1 MQNQSNYLI
10 QISILF
16 RNTQKYFDKV
26 LAQYDI
32 GSGQLIFLFSIYE
45 HEGITMQEVTQI
57 GELDKGTTTKSI
69 QKLIEQGY
77 VQSRIDE
84 EDRRV
89 KRLYTT
95 AKAAEIMNALYE
107 YRNECRSKLAEDI
120 DFDLFETM
128 LTKVCDNSRKYLVPE
143 ETYEKIKI
151 GGLQKLTLLDYPSKL
166 ASTVFTSGCSF
177 KCPFCHNKDL
187 VFVPENYSFL
197 DVEDV
202 ISYLEKRKKILDGVC
217 ITGGEPLLQEGL
229 LSFIERIKEMGYL
242 VKLDTNGNDP
252 KKLKEIVSS
261 GLVDYVA
268 MDVKNSKEKY
278 CATVGLN
285 EHVFDISRIEE
296 SISFLLED
304 TVDYEFR
311 TTVVKEMHQKEDLL
325 SIASWIK
332 GAKRYYLQQ
341 FVASENVIEQG
352 WSAYNKEEMED
363 LYAAVQELVPSCK
376 LRGVKGE

>member
-1 MQNQSNYLI
+1 MQNQSNFLI
-10 QISILF
+10 HLSILF

-77 VQSRIDE
+77 IQSRIDE
-84 EDRRV
+84 NDHRV

-95 AKAAEIMNALYE
+95 SKAANIMNFLYE
-107 YRNECRSKLAEDI
+107 YRNECRNKLAEDV
-120 DFDLFETM
+120 DFETFEKM
-128 LTKVCDNSRKYLVPE
+128 LGTACENSKNYLVPKD
-143 ETYEKIKI
+143 TYPDMKI
-151 GGLQKLTLLDYPSKL
+151 GGLQKLTLLDYPGKL

-177 KCPFCHNKDL
+177 KCPFCHNKEL

-197 DVEDV
+197 NTEEVL
-202 ISYLEKRKKILDGVC
+202 SYLAKRKNLLDGIC

-229 LSFIERIKEMGYL
+229 LPFIEAVKEMGYF
-242 VKLDTNGNDP
+242 VKLDTNGNNP
-252 KKLKEIVSS
+252 EKLKEIVNS

-268 MDVKNSKEKY
+268 MDIKNCKKKY
-278 CATVGLN
+278 HETVGLN
-285 EHVFDISRIEE
+285 EHVFDIHRIEK
-296 SISFLLED
+296 SVSFLLSGE
-304 TVDYEFR
+304 VDYEFR
-311 TTVVKEMHQKEDLL
+311 TTVVKELHTKEDLL
-325 SIASWIK
+325 SLADWIK
-332 GAKRYYLQQ
+332 GAKNYYLQQ
-341 FVASENVIEQG
+341 YVDSENVIDRK

-363 LYAAVQELVPSCK
+363 LCNAVKEIIPVCK
-376 LRGVKGE
+376 LRGVKEN

>member
-1 MQNQSNYLI
+1 MQNQSNFLI
-10 QISILF
+10 HLSILF

-77 VQSRIDE
+77 IQSRIDE
-84 EDRRV
+84 NDHRV

-95 AKAAEIMNALYE
+95 SKAAGIMNSLYE
-107 YRNECRSKLAEDI
+107 YRNECRKKLAEDV
-120 DFDLFETM
+120 DFETFEKM
-128 LTKVCDNSRKYLVPE
+128 LGVACENSKNYLVPKD
-143 ETYEKIKI
+143 TYQDMKI
-151 GGLQKLTLLDYPSKL
+151 GGLQKLTLLDYPGKL

-177 KCPFCHNKDL
+177 KCPFCHNKEL

-197 DVEDV
+197 DTEEVL
-202 ISYLEKRKKILDGVC
+202 SYLAKRKNLLDGIC

-229 LSFIERIKEMGYL
+229 LPFIEAVKEMGYF
-242 VKLDTNGNDP
+242 VKLDTNGNNP
-252 KKLKEIVSS
+252 EKLKEIVNS

-268 MDVKNSKEKY
+268 MDIKNCKSKYHE
-278 CATVGLN
+278 TVGLN
-285 EHVFDISRIEE
+285 EHVFAIHRIEE
-296 SISFLLED
+296 SVSFLLSGE
-304 TVDYEFR
+304 VDYEFR
-311 TTVVKEMHQKEDLL
+311 TTVVKELHTKEDLL
-325 SIASWIK
+325 SLAKWIK
-332 GAKRYYLQQ
+332 SAKNYYLQQ
-341 FVASENVIEQG
+341 YVDSENVIDRK

-363 LYAAVQELVPSCK
+363 LCNAVKEIIPVCK
-376 LRGVKGE
+376 LRGVKEN

>member
-1 MQNQSNYLI
+1 MANQGNYLI
-10 QISILF
+10 QVSILF

-32 GSGQLIFLFSIYE
+32 GSGQLMFLFSIYE

-77 VQSRIDE
+77 VQSRVDE
-84 EDRRV
+84 VDRRV

-95 AKAAEIMNALYE
+95 AKAAEIMNALYD
-107 YRNECRSKLAEDI
+107 YRNECRNKLSEGM
-120 DFDLFETM
+120 DFDLFEEM
-128 LTKVCDNSRKYLVPE
+128 LTKACDNSRKYLVPE

-202 ISYLEKRKKILDGVC
+202 IAYLEKRKKILDGVC

-229 LSFIERIKEMGYL
+229 LPFIERIKEMGYL

-252 KKLKEIVSS
+252 KKLKEIVNS

-268 MDVKNSKEKY
+268 MDVKNCKEKY
-278 CATVGLN
+278 HETVGLN
-285 EHVFDISRIEE
+285 KQVFDIGRIEE
-296 SISFLLED
+296 SISFLLEEH
-304 TVDYEFR
+304 VDYEFR
-311 TTVVKEMHQKEDLL
+311 TTIVKELHQKEDVLAL
-325 SIASWIK
+325 ANWIK
-332 GAKRYYLQQ
+332 GAKQYYLQQ
-341 FVASENVIEQG
+341 YVPSENVIEQVF
-352 WSAYNKEEMED
+352 SSYNKEEMDE
-363 LYAAVQELVPSCK
+363 LCSAVKEIIPTCK

>member
-1 MQNQSNYLI
+1 MQNQSNFLI
-10 QISILF
+10 HLSILF

-77 VQSRIDE
+77 IQSRIDE
-84 EDRRV
+84 NDHRV

-95 AKAAEIMNALYE
+95 SKAANIMNSLYE
-107 YRNECRSKLAEDI
+107 YRNECRKKLAEDV
-120 DFDLFETM
+120 DFETFEKM
-128 LTKVCDNSRKYLVPE
+128 LGVACENSKNYLVPKD
-143 ETYEKIKI
+143 TYQDIKI
-151 GGLQKLTLLDYPSKL
+151 GGLQKLTLLDYPGKL

-177 KCPFCHNKDL
+177 KCPFCHNKEL

-197 DVEDV
+197 NTEEVL
-202 ISYLEKRKKILDGVC
+202 SYLAKRKNLLDGIC

-229 LSFIERIKEMGYL
+229 LPFIEAVKEMGYF
-242 VKLDTNGNDP
+242 VKLDTNGNNP
-252 KKLKEIVSS
+252 EKLKEIVNS

-268 MDVKNSKEKY
+268 MDIKNCKKKY
-278 CATVGLN
+278 HETVGLN
-285 EHVFDISRIEE
+285 EHVFGIHRIEE
-296 SISFLLED
+296 SVSFLLSGE
-304 TVDYEFR
+304 VDYEFR
-311 TTVVKEMHQKEDLL
+311 TTVVKELHTKEDLL
-325 SIASWIK
+325 SLADWIK
-332 GAKRYYLQQ
+332 SAKNYYLQQ
-341 FVASENVIEQG
+341 YVDSENVIDRK

-363 LYAAVQELVPSCK
+363 LCNAVKEIIPVCK
-376 LRGVKGE
+376 LRGVKEN

>member
-1 MQNQSNYLI
+1 MANQGNYLI
-10 QISILF
+10 QVSILF

-32 GSGQLIFLFSIYE
+32 GSGQLMFLFSIYE

-77 VQSRIDE
+77 VQSRVDE
-84 EDRRV
+84 VDRRV

-95 AKAAEIMNALYE
+95 AKAAEIMNALYD
-107 YRNECRSKLAEDI
+107 YRNECRNKLSEGM
-120 DFDLFETM
+120 DFDLFEEM
-128 LTKVCDNSRKYLVPE
+128 LTKACDNSRKYLVPE

-202 ISYLEKRKKILDGVC
+202 IAYLEKRKKILDGVC

-229 LSFIERIKEMGYL
+229 LPFIERIKEMGYL

-252 KKLKEIVSS
+252 KKLKEIVNS

-268 MDVKNSKEKY
+268 MDVKNCKEKY
-278 CATVGLN
+278 HETVGLN
-285 EHVFDISRIEE
+285 KQVFDIGRIEE
-296 SISFLLED
+296 SISFLLEEH
-304 TVDYEFR
+304 VDYEFR
-311 TTVVKEMHQKEDLL
+311 TTIVKELHQKEDVLAL
-325 SIASWIK
+325 ANWIK
-332 GAKRYYLQQ
+332 GAKQYYLQQ
-341 FVASENVIEQG
+341 YVPSENVIEQVF
-352 WSAYNKEEMED
+352 SSYNKEEMEE
-363 LYAAVQELVPSCK
+363 LCNAVKEVIPTCK

>member
-1 MQNQSNYLI
+1 MANQGNYLI
-10 QISILF
+10 QVSILF

-32 GSGQLIFLFSIYE
+32 GSGQLMFLFSIYE

-77 VQSRIDE
+77 VQSRVDE
-84 EDRRV
+84 VDRRV

-95 AKAAEIMNALYE
+95 AKAAEIMNALYD
-107 YRNECRSKLAEDI
+107 YRNECRNKLSEGM
-120 DFDLFETM
+120 DFDLFEEM
-128 LTKVCDNSRKYLVPE
+128 LTKACDNSRKYLVPE

-202 ISYLEKRKKILDGVC
+202 IAYLEKRKKILDGVC

-229 LSFIERIKEMGYL
+229 LPFIERIKEMGYL

-252 KKLKEIVSS
+252 KKLKEIVNS

-268 MDVKNSKEKY
+268 MDVKNCKEKY
-278 CATVGLN
+278 HETVGLN
-285 EHVFDISRIEE
+285 KQVFDIGRIEE
-296 SISFLLED
+296 SISFLLEEH
-304 TVDYEFR
+304 VDYEFR
-311 TTVVKEMHQKEDLL
+311 TTIVKELHQKEDVLAL
-325 SIASWIK
+325 ANWIK
-332 GAKRYYLQQ
+332 GAKQYYLQQ
-341 FVASENVIEQG
+341 YVPSENVIEQVF
-352 WSAYNKEEMED
+352 SSYNKEEMEE
-363 LYAAVQELVPSCK
+363 LCSAVKEIIPTCK

>member
-1 MQNQSNYLI
+1 MVNQSNYLI
-10 QISILF
+10 QVSILF

-32 GSGQLIFLFSIYE
+32 GSGQLLFLFSIYE

-77 VQSRIDE
+77 VQSRVDE
-84 EDRRV
+84 VDRRV

-107 YRNECRSKLAEDI
+107 YRNECRNKLSENM
-120 DFDLFETM
+120 DFDLFEEM
-128 LTKVCDNSRKYLVPE
+128 LTKACDNSRKYLVPE

-166 ASTVFTSGCSF
+166 ASTVFTSGCNF
-177 KCPFCHNKDL
+177 KCPFCHNKEL

-197 DVEDV
+197 DAEDV
-202 ISYLEKRKKILDGVC
+202 ITYLEKRKKILDGIC

-229 LSFIERIKEMGYL
+229 LPFIERIKEMGYL

-252 KKLKEIVSS
+252 KKLKEIVNS
-261 GLVDYVA
+261 GLIDYVA
-268 MDVKNSKEKY
+268 MDVKNSKDKY
-278 CATVGLN
+278 YETVGLN
-285 EHVFDISRIEE
+285 KQVFDISKIEE
-296 SISFLLED
+296 SVSFLLEEH
-304 TVDYEFR
+304 VDYEFR
-311 TTVVKEMHQKEDLL
+311 TTVVKELHQKEDLL
-325 SIASWIK
+325 SIASWIR
-332 GAKRYYLQQ
+332 GAKQYYLQQ
-341 FVASENVIEQG
+341 YISSENVIDPI
-352 WSAYNKEEMED
+352 WTSYNKDEMED
-363 LYAAVQELVPSCK
+363 LCNSVKEIIPTCK

>member
-1 MQNQSNYLI
+1 MQNQSNFLI
-10 QISILF
+10 HLSILF

-77 VQSRIDE
+77 IQSRIDE
-84 EDRRV
+84 NDHRV

-95 AKAAEIMNALYE
+95 SKAANIMNSLYE
-107 YRNECRSKLAEDI
+107 YRNECRNKLAEDV
-120 DFDLFETM
+120 DFETFEKM
-128 LTKVCDNSRKYLVPE
+128 LGTACENSKNYLVPKD
-143 ETYEKIKI
+143 TYQDMKI
-151 GGLQKLTLLDYPSKL
+151 GGLQKLTLLDYPGKL

-177 KCPFCHNKDL
+177 KCPFCHNKEL

-197 DVEDV
+197 NTEEVLN
-202 ISYLEKRKKILDGVC
+202 YLAKRKNLLDGIC

-229 LSFIERIKEMGYL
+229 LPFIEAVKEMGYF
-242 VKLDTNGNDP
+242 VKLDTNGNNP
-252 KKLKEIVSS
+252 EKLKEIVNS

-268 MDVKNSKEKY
+268 MDIKNCKKKY
-278 CATVGLN
+278 HETVGLN
-285 EHVFDISRIEE
+285 EHVFDIHRIKE
-296 SISFLLED
+296 SVSFLLSGE
-304 TVDYEFR
+304 VDYEFR
-311 TTVVKEMHQKEDLL
+311 TTVVKELHTKEDLL
-325 SIASWIK
+325 SLADWIK
-332 GAKRYYLQQ
+332 SAKNYYLQQ
-341 FVASENVIEQG
+341 YVDSENVIDRK

-363 LYAAVQELVPSCK
+363 LCNAVKEIIPVCK
-376 LRGVKGE
+376 LRGVKEN

>member
-1 MQNQSNYLI
+1 MQNQSNFLI
-10 QISILF
+10 HLSILF

-32 GSGQLIFLFSIYE
+32 GSGQLIFLLSIYE

-77 VQSRIDE
+77 IQSCIDE
-84 EDRRV
+84 NDHRV

-95 AKAAEIMNALYE
+95 SKAANIMNSLYE
-107 YRNECRSKLAEDI
+107 YRNECRNKLAEDV
-120 DFDLFETM
+120 DFEAFEKM
-128 LTKVCDNSRKYLVPE
+128 LGTACENSKNYLVPKD
-143 ETYEKIKI
+143 TYQDMKI
-151 GGLQKLTLLDYPSKL
+151 GGLQKLTLLDYPGKL

-177 KCPFCHNKDL
+177 KCPFCHNKEL

-197 DVEDV
+197 NTEEVL
-202 ISYLEKRKKILDGVC
+202 SYLAKRKNLLDGIC

-229 LSFIERIKEMGYL
+229 LPFIEAVKEMGYFI
-242 VKLDTNGNDP
+242 KLDTNGNNP
-252 KKLKEIVSS
+252 QKLKEIVNS

-278 CATVGLN
+278 HETVGLN
-285 EHVFDISRIEE
+285 EHVFDIQRIEE
-296 SISFLLED
+296 SISFLLSGI
-304 TVDYEFR
+304 VDYEFR
-311 TTVVKEMHQKEDLL
+311 TTVVKELHTKEDLL
-325 SIASWIK
+325 SLADWIK
-332 GAKRYYLQQ
+332 SAKRYYLQQ
-341 FVASENVIEQG
+341 YVDSENVIDRK

-363 LYAAVQELVPSCK
+363 ICNAVKEIIPTCE
-376 LRGVKGE
+376 LRGVKEN

>member
-285 EHVFDISRIEE
+285 EHVFDIHRIEE

-332 GAKRYYLQQ
+332 GAKHYYLQQ
-341 FVASENVIEQG
+341 FVPSENVIEQG

-363 LYAAVQELVPSCK
+363 LCAAVQELVPSCK
-376 LRGVKGE
+376 LRGIKGE

>member
-1 MQNQSNYLI
+1 MQNQSNFLI
-10 QISILF
+10 HLSILF

-77 VQSRIDE
+77 IQSRIDE
-84 EDRRV
+84 NDHRV

-95 AKAAEIMNALYE
+95 SKAAGIMNSLYE
-107 YRNECRSKLAEDI
+107 YRNECRKKLAEDV
-120 DFDLFETM
+120 DFETFEKM
-128 LTKVCDNSRKYLVPE
+128 LGVACENSKNYLVPKD
-143 ETYEKIKI
+143 TYQDMKI
-151 GGLQKLTLLDYPSKL
+151 GGLQKLTLLDYPGKL

-177 KCPFCHNKDL
+177 KCPFCHNKEL

-197 DVEDV
+197 DTEEVL
-202 ISYLEKRKKILDGVC
+202 SYLAKRKNLLDGIC

-229 LSFIERIKEMGYL
+229 LPFIEAVKEMGYF
-242 VKLDTNGNDP
+242 VKLDTNGNNP
-252 KKLKEIVSS
+252 KKLKEIVNS

-268 MDVKNSKEKY
+268 MDIKNCKSKYYE
-278 CATVGLN
+278 TVGLN
-285 EHVFDISRIEE
+285 EHVFDIHCIEE
-296 SISFLLED
+296 SVSFLLSGE
-304 TVDYEFR
+304 VDYEFR
-311 TTVVKEMHQKEDLL
+311 TTVVKELHTKEDLL
-325 SIASWIK
+325 SLAKWIK
-332 GAKRYYLQQ
+332 SAKNYYLQQ
-341 FVASENVIEQG
+341 YVDSENVIDRK

-363 LYAAVQELVPSCK
+363 LCNAVKEIIPVCK
-376 LRGVKGE
+376 LRGVKEN

>member
-1 MQNQSNYLI
+1 MVNQGNYLI
-10 QISILF
+10 QVSILF

-32 GSGQLIFLFSIYE
+32 GSGQLMFLFSIYE

-77 VQSRIDE
+77 VQSRVDE
-84 EDRRV
+84 VDRRV

-95 AKAAEIMNALYE
+95 AKAAEIMNALYD
-107 YRNECRSKLAEDI
+107 YRNECRNKLSEGM
-120 DFDLFETM
+120 DFDLFEEM
-128 LTKVCDNSRKYLVPE
+128 LTKACDNSRKYLVPE

-202 ISYLEKRKKILDGVC
+202 IAYLEKRKKILDGVC

-229 LSFIERIKEMGYL
+229 LPFIERIKEMGYL

-252 KKLKEIVSS
+252 KKLKEIVNS

-268 MDVKNSKEKY
+268 MDVKNCKEKY
-278 CATVGLN
+278 HETVGLN
-285 EHVFDISRIEE
+285 KQVFDIGRIEE
-296 SISFLLED
+296 SISFLLEEH
-304 TVDYEFR
+304 VDYEFR
-311 TTVVKEMHQKEDLL
+311 TTIVKELHQKEDVLAL
-325 SIASWIK
+325 ANWIK
-332 GAKRYYLQQ
+332 GAKQYYLQQ
-341 FVASENVIEQG
+341 YVPSENVIEQVF
-352 WSAYNKEEMED
+352 SSYNKEEMEE
-363 LYAAVQELVPSCK
+363 LCSAVKEIIPTCK

>member
-26 LAQYDI
+26 LARYDI

-95 AKAAEIMNALYE
+95 AKAAEIMNSLYE
-107 YRNECRSKLAEDI
+107 YRNECRGKLAEDV

-202 ISYLEKRKKILDGVC
+202 IGYLEKRKKILDGVC

-285 EHVFDISRIEE
+285 EQVFDIHRIEE

-332 GAKRYYLQQ
+332 GAKHYYLQQ
-341 FVASENVIEQG
+341 FVPSENVIEQG
-352 WSAYNKEEMED
+352 WSAYNKEEMDD
-363 LYAAVQELVPSCK
+363 LCLAVQEIIPSCK
-376 LRGVKGE
+376 LRGVKEE